1 MTTEESR
8 AVLMRVM
15 QATALAGDLATAVAQ
30 NVSPSVI
37 VHMPNGDVGQGQA
50 AAGFLTEG
58 YEAFPDLA
66 LTLGAVSIEDD
77 RAAIQ
82 FTMDGTHTGTFRG
95 FAPTGKAVTLPICTV
110 LRFEAGVIAEIWYYA
125 NLYAPLV
132 ATLGAPTA

>member
-15 QATALAGDLATAVAQ
+15 QAAALAGDLATALRQ

-58 YEAFPDLA
+58 YEAFPDLT
-66 LTLGAVSIEDD
+66 LTLEAVAVEGN
-77 RAAIQ
+77 RAAVQ
-82 FTMDGTHTGTFRG
+82 FQMEGTHTGAFRG
-95 FAPTGKAVTLPICTV
+95 FAPTGKPVSLPICTV
-110 LRFEAGVIAEIWYYA
+110 LRLEAGVIAEIWYYA

-132 ATLGAPTA
+132 ATLGAPTR